1 MKKQDAALKKNNPME
16 ALKGLGNR
24 EGFKSVMSSVVAVL
38 FGIIIGFFVMLIAS
52 IFSPTNTVGDAFIG
66 LGIIFGG
73 PFSSG
78 QGNILLTIGDTI
90 FYAVPLILTG
100 LSVAIAF
107 KTGLF
112 NIGAPGQYLMGALG
126 SLLVVYSVPS
136 TNRAVG
142 ILVWIVAIL
151 VGTLMG
157 VVWGMIPGILKA
169 LFGINEVIVCI
180 MTNWISANIVTWVFS
195 GMERLHNV
203 GSGKSAYLIKPG
215 TTLNFTPSLGL
226 NKIFAGSYIDIG
238 TILAIFIAVAMWV
251 IMSKTVLGYELK
263 ACGANRDAAKY
274 AGLNEKKYII
284 IAMGIAGGLAAIGGC
299 LYFLNP
305 GIEMQYKSVYQN
317 LPAYG
322 FNGIPAALLAN
333 CNPIGVIFSA
343 LFIRYINAASNYL
356 SSAGFNQYFGD
367 IIVAIIIYLAGFS
380 RVFKNFIKMVAR
392 WFKKKDV
399 GEENKG
405 GNK

>member
-1 MKKQDAALKKNNPME
+1 MKKQDSALKKNNVLE
-16 ALKGLGNR
+16 AIKGLGSR
-24 EGFKSVMSSVVAVL
+24 EGFKSVMSSVVAII
-38 FGIIIGFFVMLIAS
+38 FGIIIGLFVMFIAS
-52 IFSPTNTVGDAFIG
+52 IFSKTNSIGDAFIG
-66 LGIIFGG
+66 LGIIFAG

-78 QGNILLTIGDTI
+78 EGNILLTIGDTI

-126 SLLVVYSVPS
+126 SLLVIYLVPK
-136 TNRAVG
+136 TNRATG
-142 ILVWIVAIL
+142 ILVWVVAIL
-151 VGTLMG
+151 VGMLLG
-157 VVWGMIPGILKA
+157 VLWGMIPGILKA
-169 LFGINEVIVCI
+169 IFGINEVIVCI
-180 MTNWISANIVTWVFS
+180 MTNWIAANIVTWVFS
-195 GMERLHNV
+195 AMESLHNV
-203 GSGKSAYLIKPG
+203 ADGKAAYLIKPG
-215 TTLNFTPSLGL
+215 ATFNYTPSLGL

-238 TILAIFIAVAMWV
+238 IVIAILFAITIWV

-263 ACGANRDAAKY
+263 ACGANRDSAKY

-284 IAMGIAGGLAAIGGC
+284 ISMGIAGALAALGGC

-343 LFIRYINAASNYL
+343 MFIRYINAASNYL

-380 RVFKNFIKMVAR
+380 RVFKDFIKIVAG
-392 WFKKKDV
+392 WFKKKDSKKV
-399 GEENKG
+399 NKG